1 MFIFLKLCSF
11 LSLVFYL
18 SSLIGLELRKVRAAL
33 AEGLYSAF
41 EAGAWG
47 APMKYE
53 KRALWILF

>member
-18 SSLIGLELRKVRAAL
+18 SSLIGLELGKVRAAL

-41 EAGAWG
+41 EAGGWG
-47 APMKYE
+47 TPVKCE